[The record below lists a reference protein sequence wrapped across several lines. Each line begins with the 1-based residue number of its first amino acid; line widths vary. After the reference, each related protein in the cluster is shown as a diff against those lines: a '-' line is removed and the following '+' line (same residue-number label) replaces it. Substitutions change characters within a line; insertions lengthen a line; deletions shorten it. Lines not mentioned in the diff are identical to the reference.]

1 MTVLLMKVSCW
12 PPGRSRDTEKPGPWG
27 HLWGAEPARTPVG
40 DARTVGG
47 PPRPAVKAA
56 PPRPPRTRPPLLLPP
71 PEPGLRQPARAEHL
85 PRTQQH
91 AR

>member
-47 PPRPAVKAA
+47 PPRPAVSQGGSA
-56 PPRPPRTRPPLLLPP
+56 PPATGPRARPSASPP
-71 PEPGLRQPARAEHL
+71 PAPRAWAQAAGEG
-85 PRTQQH
+85 
-91 AR
+91 